1 MEMISDLMR
10 TGPKMMHKLF
20 SPILLASLL
29 GMMLVLRKSKR
40 MKIIIRLVLGSC
52 FTFYTTK
59 LRYWG

>member
-1 MEMISDLMR
+1 MR

-40 MKIIIRLVLGSC
+40 MKIIILLVLGSC